1 MLTEAGGRST
11 KKLGCE
17 VTDSGE
23 NEAEGYSSSQWEFPA
38 YVRGPRFKPTAFP
51 NLPRPQGKEIEK
63 MRQRQHQVLEQ
74 DATSKHNSGLSL
86 T

>member
-1 MLTEAGGRST
+1 M

-51 NLPRPQGKEIEK
+51 NLPKEK
-63 MRQRQHQVLEQ
+63 R
-74 DATSKHNSGLSL
+74 
-86 T
+86 